1 MATVEYFIHGTVE
14 ATTDSWVFFICKPH
28 VYGAGNY
35 IKRRFS
41 DELPI

>member
-1 MATVEYFIHGTVE
+1 MATVEHFIHGTVE
-14 ATTDSWVFFICKPH
+14 ATTDFVGVFICKPH
-28 VYGAGNY
+28 VYSAENY